1 MMKRI
6 ALCVGTAA
14 AMALV
19 PASAFAGTK
28 AKQSM
33 PHFSPSAFKKAAFG
47 SFDEP
52 PGRAKHGRGRGYG
65 TGKSDNGHHKGWGKG
80 QHFGWGNRGNGSGG
94 C

>member
-1 MMKRI
+1 MKRI

-28 AKQSM
+28 ASQSM

-47 SFDEP
+47 SFD
-52 PGRAKHGRGRGYG
+52 
-65 TGKSDNGHHKGWGKG
+65 
-80 QHFGWGNRGNGSGG
+80 
-94 C
+94 